1 MQNGNHCSSNPSQP
15 SSSNPSTPAPNVFTA
30 EFRAALEAREDAPLA
45 ALEAETR
52 GPWKV
57 VNLPPVGVSGGGDGN
72 HGGGGDPDRDPDCD
86 AERWAVLRAWEDPS
100 QDQASAIFEDRE
112 YALLAA
118 AALEVASRGSDLGI
132 GLTRDDRGQVV
143 VEWRP
148 EQGSQ
153 TVGHF
158 AVWDQDVAAAMRLLG
173 SLLRV
178 PEALARLVDA
188 GGAPIVELIGRRLAG
203 A

>member
-1 MQNGNHCSSNPSQP
+1 MANVNHCSSRPSQP
-15 SSSNPSTPAPNVFTA
+15 TSSDPSTSASNVFTR

-57 VNLPPVGVSGGGDGN
+57 VKLPPAGA
-72 HGGGGDPDRDPDCD
+72 GGGGEGGNGDKPDRD
-86 AERWAVLRAWEDPS
+86 AERWVILRSWEDPS
-100 QDQASAIFEDRE
+100 QDEPSGTFQYRE

-132 GLTRDDRGQVV
+132 GLTRDDRGQAV

-148 EQGSQ
+148 EQGAQ

>member
-1 MQNGNHCSSNPSQP
+1 MANEDYCSSNPSRPP
-15 SSSNPSTPAPNVFTA
+15 SSTPPPNAFTA

-57 VNLPPVGVSGGGDGN
+57 VKLPPVGVSGGGDAN
-72 HGGGGDPDRDPDCD
+72 NGGGGDPARE
-86 AERWAVLRAWEDPS
+86 AERWAVLRCWEDPS
-100 QDQASAIFEDRE
+100 QDKPSAIFEYRE

-143 VEWRP
+143 VEWRA
-148 EQGSQ
+148 EQGAQ

>member
-1 MQNGNHCSSNPSQP
+1 MANSNHCSSRPSQP
-15 SSSNPSTPAPNVFTA
+15 SSSNPSTPSPNVFTA

-57 VNLPPVGVSGGGDGN
+57 VKLPPAGVSGGGDGGN
-72 HGGGGDPDRDPDCD
+72 DGNSGGGDPDRD
-86 AERWAVLRAWEDPS
+86 AERWAVLRSWEDPC

-148 EQGSQ
+148 EQGAQ

-158 AVWDQDVAAAMRLLG
+158 AVWDQDVVAAMRLLG

>member
-1 MQNGNHCSSNPSQP
+1 MQNEDHCSSLPPNAF
-15 SSSNPSTPAPNVFTA
+15 TP

-52 GPWKV
+52 GPWTV
-57 VNLPPVGVSGGGDGN
+57 VKLPPAGVSGGGDGN
-72 HGGGGDPDRDPDCD
+72 NVGGGDPDRD
-86 AERWAVLRAWEDPS
+86 AERWAVLRTWEDPS
-100 QDQASAIFEDRE
+100 KDQPSAIFQYRE

-148 EQGSQ
+148 EQGAQ

>member
-1 MQNGNHCSSNPSQP
+1 MANINHCSSNPSQP
-15 SSSNPSTPAPNVFTA
+15 SSSNPSTPSPNAFTA

-57 VNLPPVGVSGGGDGN
+57 VKLPVKLTASCAGGGDGN
-72 HGGGGDPDRDPDCD
+72 HGDGGDRDRE
-86 AERWAVLRAWEDPS
+86 AERWAVLRSWEDPS
-100 QDQASAIFEDRE
+100 QDEASAIFQYRE

-132 GLTRDDRGQVV
+132 GLTRDDCGQVV

-148 EQGSQ
+148 DQGAQ

-203 A
+203 E

>member
-1 MQNGNHCSSNPSQP
+1 MQNENHCSSNPSQP
-15 SSSNPSTPAPNVFTA
+15 SSSNPSAPSPNAFTP
-30 EFRAALEAREDAPLA
+30 EFRAALEAREDVPLA

-57 VNLPPVGVSGGGDGN
+57 VKLPPTAAGGGAGN
-72 HGGGGDPDRDPDCD
+72 HGGGGDPDRDHDCD

-100 QDQASAIFEDRE
+100 KDKPSAIFEYRE

-143 VEWRP
+143 VEWRA
-148 EQGSQ
+148 EQGAQ

-188 GGAPIVELIGRRLAG
+188 GGAPIVELIGRRLAR

>member
-1 MQNGNHCSSNPSQP
+1 MENETHCSSGTPQPP
-15 SSSNPSTPAPNVFTA
+15 SSTPPPNAFTP
-30 EFRAALEAREDAPLA
+30 EFRAGLEAREDAPLA

-57 VNLPPVGVSGGGDGN
+57 VKLPVKLTASCAGGGGGDDGN
-72 HGGGGDPDRDPDCD
+72 HGGGGDPDRE
-86 AERWAVLRAWEDPS
+86 AERWAVLRTWEDPS
-100 QDQASAIFEDRE
+100 TDEPGAIFEDRE

-148 EQGSQ
+148 EQGAQ

-188 GGAPIVELIGRRLAG
+188 GGAPIVELIGRRLASG
-203 A
+203 